1 MCWWNQQQEWCDDL
15 QIDMNVEDNIDY
27 SSVPAPKK
35 KQQLI
40 QRGKGKQNKVT
51 LSSSQPVVSTNDN
64 SNMYKG
70 YEDQDV
76 PNVLLCFTPVREPGF
91 YLDAPLHCWEENMWH
106 P

>member
-1 MCWWNQQQEWCDDL
+1 
-15 QIDMNVEDNIDY
+15 MNVEDNIDY

-35 KQQLI
+35 KKQLI

-91 YLDAPLHCWEENMWH
+91 YLDAPLHC
-106 P
+106 